1 MKCFSILVA
10 MSLSVCGMILGVTH
24 VQGQPYPNQPIQF
37 VIPMDPGSAGDIV
50 LRPLADE
57 LGKILNTSVMV
68 VNKPGASATLGTDFV
83 VKSKK
88 DAYTLLYANT
98 SAVVYAK
105 ASSTETV
112 PYDPVKDLEPLGLH
126 CFFPLSVS
134 VLADSPWKTFGEL
147 IDYAKKNP
155 GKVRVST
162 PGLGSI
168 DNFNLETVKS
178 LTGADL
184 VTIPFK
190 GGAAAIT
197 ALVGGH
203 VEVAFIAASLSGPH
217 AKAGN
222 VRILL
227 LTNKTKEYPGVP
239 ILKDLGYKEDLLTAW
254 FAVFA
259 PAGIP
264 DEARKVLVSAIKKAV
279 EIPELKAK
287 IEQMGYVVD
296 YKPPEELK
304 KLLVSDYE
312 RARALASRLGLG
324 K

>member
-1 MKCFSILVA
+1 MKHLSAFVILF
-10 MSLSVCGMILGVTH
+10 LTICGTIVGVSGVH
-24 VQGQPYPNQPIQF
+24 GQSYPNQPIQ
-37 VIPMDPGSAGDIV
+37 VIIPMDPGSAGDMV
-50 LRPLADE
+50 LRPLSEE
-57 LGKILNTSVMV
+57 LAKILNTPVFV
-68 VNKPGASATLGTDFV
+68 VNKPGAAATLGTDFV
-83 VKSKK
+83 VKSEK
-88 DAYTLLYANT
+88 DAYKILYANT

-105 ASSTETV
+105 ASSPDTV
-112 PYDPVKDLEPLGLH
+112 PYDPAKDLEPLGLH
-126 CFFPLSVS
+126 CFFPLTVS
-134 VLADSPWKTFGEL
+134 VLADSPWKSFGDL

-168 DNFNLETVKS
+168 DHFNLEIVKS
-178 LTGADL
+178 LTGADMA
-184 VTIPFK
+184 TIPFK

-203 VEVAFIAASLSGPH
+203 VECSFIAASLSGPH
-217 AKAGN
+217 AKAGK

-227 LTNKTKEYPGVP
+227 VTNKTKEYPGIP
-239 ILKDLGYKEDLLTAW
+239 TLKDLGYKEDLLTAW

-264 DEARKVLVSAIKKAV
+264 NKAREILVHAIKKAI

-287 IEQMGYVVD
+287 IEQLGFVVE
-296 YKPPEELK
+296 YWPPEEVK
-304 KLLVSDYE
+304 KLQASDYE
-312 RARALASRLGLG
+312 RARALAIRLGLG